1 MRWPCAGA
9 LLCVGIYWGN
19 EKQAVV
25 LLRGELWVYF
35 GRIGIILG
43 GLENWMDWMEEVW
56 APPPR
61 YTRTAT
67 LPRSM

>member
-1 MRWPCAGA
+1 MRWLYAGA
-9 LLCVGIYWGN
+9 FLCVGIFWH
-19 EKQAVV
+19 EKHAVV

-43 GLENWMDWMEEVW
+43 GLENWMEEVW

-61 YTRTAT
+61 YTKTAT
-67 LPRSM
+67 LPRSV

>member
-1 MRWPCAGA
+1 MLAHF
-9 LLCVGIYWGN
+9 CVWVYFGGN

-25 LLRGELWVYF
+25 LLRGVLWVYF
-35 GRIGIILG
+35 GGIGRIGIILG
-43 GLENWMDWMEEVW
+43 GLENWMEGVW

-67 LPRSM
+67 LPRSV